1 MKLRE
6 VMTKE
11 TFSCKPDDSLQ
22 QVAKT
27 MKEHDVGS
35 LPIVEN
41 DKVVGI
47 ITDRDIVIEALAENR
62 TDASAKDIM
71 TSNPITA
78 TPDTDLEEASITM
91 AEYQI
96 RRMPIVEND
105 KLVGYVAIGDLA
117 VKDETDEEAGEALS
131 EISEESKPE

>member
-11 TFSCKPDDSLQ
+11 TFSCKPDDSIQ
-22 QVAKT
+22 DVAKV

-35 LPIVEN
+35 LPVVDGNKVTGIV
-41 DKVVGI
+41 
-47 ITDRDIVIEALAENR
+47 TDRDIVLEAVAENK
-62 TDASAKDIM
+62 TDAKARDIM
-71 TSNPITA
+71 TDNPITG
-78 TPDTDLEEASITM
+78 TPDMDVEEASITM

-96 RRMPIVEND
+96 RRLPVVEND
-105 KLVGYVAIGDLA
+105 ELVGYVAIGDLA